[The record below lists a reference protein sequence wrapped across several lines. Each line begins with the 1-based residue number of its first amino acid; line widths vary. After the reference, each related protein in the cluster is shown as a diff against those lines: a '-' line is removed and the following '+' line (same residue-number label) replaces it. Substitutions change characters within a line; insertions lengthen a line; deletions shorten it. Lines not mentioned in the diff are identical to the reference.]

1 MRKVGRK
8 PSAFLFLAVLILT
21 IFASCEPEIAKTG
34 TLMDYVPENAT
45 MIFKISNFE
54 NVQADIKNNSLLS
67 KFDKDASGQGADLFR
82 EIFFLGKNSML
93 KNLHPASESLL
104 CINELNDSLSA
115 FTFITKQSPNLF
127 RTDSIK
133 NKLIETLE
141 IDGKSI
147 QRITLDR
154 QDSTKQTI
162 FTAEVDSVFIA
173 SSSQLLLQN
182 ILSGKTERD
191 DTFKKV
197 FNLPS
202 ANEFTALIR
211 GRKVALNDSTKINFT
226 SWSYLD
232 LVVEPESLTATGI
245 SLATDSIPQLLNV
258 FEGQVPQQNEV
269 SALVPLGAMGA
280 LSFTFDDA
288 ENFQRKLRDFRG
300 ENSPAHTTGIFG
312 SVSEV
317 GSIQLKNET
326 AVFIKSIDGQLTSD
340 ALARYVSAHSSFR
353 EIEISSFSEPELFYK
368 TFSPLINHRKSNFVF
383 KLENFFVFTETED
396 TAQQL
401 ISAFQNNT
409 TLKNTAYFEKTATGI
424 SSSSSLLIFKMHG
437 DFSEALASFFH
448 VKNPKVFEDI
458 SFKEFPLAALQFSFD
473 RNFAHINLVCKE
485 AGKATKILS
494 GGVSEKF
501 NVKLENTILGKPYLF
516 SNGNGSNVVV
526 QDIGNTLYFISESGK
541 ILWTKKLDSGILGE
555 IQEVEISGRGNKQM
569 AFATKNS
576 FYIIDKNGKDM
587 PSFPLKFKDA
597 VTQPLSV
604 FDYDNNHNYRF
615 VVVQGKGILMYDKQ
629 GKTVKGFGFSNAK
642 SNIVHSPEHIRMGN
656 KDYITIAEENGKL
669 NILSRV
675 GRSRIEVSKKF
686 DFSEIPVVEEENT
699 FVVITEANTKERIS
713 QDGKISSQKLDVGSN
728 YWFAV
733 KGSTKVTLDDNLLRI
748 NGKLAELPLGM
759 YTKPKLFSIKRN
771 IYISITDTQE
781 KRVYVFDKNANLL
794 NGFPVYGT
802 SAASIGEGSSKNSIV
817 LSVKGDAQAI
827 IVYSLQ

>member
-1 MRKVGRK
+1 
-8 PSAFLFLAVLILT
+8 
-21 IFASCEPEIAKTG
+21 
-34 TLMDYVPENAT
+34 MDYVPKNAA
-45 MIFKISNFE
+45 IVFKISNFE
-54 NVQADIKNNSLLS
+54 NVRADLKNNSLFL
-67 KFDKDASGQGADLFR
+67 KFNKDVKGQGADLFKN
-82 EIFFLGKNSML
+82 IFFEKNSIL
-93 KNLHPASESLL
+93 KHLHPTSESLL
-104 CINELNDSLSA
+104 CINEINDSISA
-115 FTFITKQSPNLF
+115 FTFITKQTPNLF

-141 IDGKSI
+141 IDGKAI
-147 QRITLDR
+147 QRITVDG
-154 QDSTKQTI
+154 QNNTKQTL
-162 FTAEVDSVFIA
+162 FTAEIDSVFIA

-226 SWSYLD
+226 SWSHLD

-269 SALVPLGAMGA
+269 SSLVPLEAMGA

-288 ENFQRKLRDFRG
+288 EKFQRKLRDFRG
-300 ENSPAHTTGIFG
+300 ENPPAQTTGIFG

-326 AVFIKSIDGQLTSD
+326 AIFIKSIDGQLTSD
-340 ALARYVSAHSSFR
+340 ALARYVSTHSSFR

-368 TFSPLINHRKSNFVF
+368 TFSPLINHRKSNFIF

-396 TAQQL
+396 TAHQL

-409 TLKNTAYFEKTATGI
+409 TLKNTAYFEKTATGL
-424 SSSSSLLIFKMHG
+424 SSSSSLLIFRMQG
-437 DFSEALASFFH
+437 DFSKALSSFFNM
-448 VKNPKVFEDI
+448 KNPTVFE
-458 SFKEFPLAALQFSFD
+458 SVSLKEFPLAALQFSFD
-473 RNFAHINLVCKE
+473 RNFAHINVICKE
-485 AGKATKILS
+485 AGESAKIVS

-501 NVKLENTILGKPYLF
+501 NVKLESAILGNPYF
-516 SNGNGSNVVV
+516 FNNGNGSNTVV

-541 ILWTKKLDSGILGE
+541 VLWSKKLDSGILGE
-555 IQEVEISGRGNKQM
+555 IQEVEISGRGSKQM
-569 AFATKNS
+569 AFVTKNS

-615 VVVQGKGILMYDKQ
+615 VVVQGRGILMYDKQ

-642 SNIVHSPEHIRMGN
+642 STIVHSPEHIRMGN
-656 KDYITIAEENGKL
+656 KDYITIAEENGTL
-669 NILSRV
+669 NILSRT
-675 GRSRIEVSKKF
+675 GKSRIDVSKKF
-686 DFSEIPVVEEENT
+686 DYSDIPVVAEDNT
-699 FVVITEANTKERIS
+699 FVVITDNNTKERIS
-713 QDGKISSQKLDVGSN
+713 QVGKVSSQKLDVGSN
-728 YWFAV
+728 YWFAME
-733 KGSTKVTLDDNLLRI
+733 GSTKVTLDDNLLRI

-759 YTKPKLFSIKRN
+759 YTPPKIDQIHRT
-771 IYISITDTQE
+771 IYITITDTQE

-802 SAASIGEGSSKNSIV
+802 SEASMGEGASNNGIV
-817 LSVKGDAQAI
+817 LSVKGDAQTI
-827 IVYSLQ
+827 IVYALK